1 MNEARVPS
9 REEAWSLLCE
19 YTQSESLRRH
29 ARAVEELMR
38 AYAQKLGEDVD
49 KWGLTGLLHDFDYE
63 AYPDP
68 AEHTVAG
75 GTILRERNY
84 PEEIVHAIQAHNEAN
99 GLGLRRTSAMAKVL
113 YACDELAGFVT
124 AVSLVRPSKSIH
136 EVKPKSV
143 KKKLKDKGFAA
154 SVSRDEVRQ
163 GMEELGVDPDE
174 HIQFVIDA
182 LRPIAEEIGLQ
193 GTVPVGE

>member
-1 MNEARVPS
+1 MNETRMPS

-29 ARAVEELMR
+29 ARAVEEVMR
-38 AYAQKLGEDVD
+38 AYARRLDENED

-75 GTILRERNY
+75 GTILRERGY
-84 PEEIVHAIQAHNEAN
+84 PDEIVHAIQAHNEAN
-99 GLGLRRTSAMAKVL
+99 GLGLRRSSSMAKVL
-113 YACDELAGFVT
+113 FACDELAGFIT
-124 AVSLVRPSKSIH
+124 AVALVRPSKSIH

-143 KKKLKDKGFAA
+143 KKKLKDKSFAA
-154 SVSRDEVRQ
+154 SVNREEVRR
-163 GMEELGVDPDE
+163 GMEELEVDPDE

-182 LRPIAEEIGLQ
+182 LRPIAGDIGLQ
-193 GTVPVGE
+193 GTFPGEE